1 MPQDKKKSA
10 VRDSKPLS
18 ETPKPTGF
26 MKQSDK
32 VKAVYRF
39 MKNEV
44 DKRYVRTS
52 GQENY
57 RGKNK
62 SSESGDM

>member
-1 MPQDKKKSA
+1 MPQKKKSA
-10 VRDSKPLS
+10 VRDSNPLS

-26 MKQSDK
+26 MAQSDK
-32 VKAVYRF
+32 VKSVYKF
-39 MKNEV
+39 MQNEV
-44 DKRYVRTS
+44 DKRYVRST
-52 GQENY
+52 GRENY